1 MYPTYRIYHGLD
13 HVPYVVAAV
22 TDYAYEIPRELQ
34 RCPTI
39 LFGGIRHG
47 QALYHHLYERVL
59 YGLLHASH
67 DYAPLYAFFV
77 LVGHD
82 MPLPVCSFFF
92 LLPSP

>member
-1 MYPTYRIYHGLD
+1 
-13 HVPYVVAAV
+13 
-22 TDYAYEIPRELQ
+22 
-34 RCPTI
+34 
-39 LFGGIRHG
+39 
-47 QALYHHLYERVL
+47 
-59 YGLLHASH
+59 LLHASH